1 MLGATLFL
9 FGGNGGVGMKSC
21 FPHFVLCSLYA
32 IFVLNSLA

>member
-9 FGGNGGVGMKSC
+9 FVGNGGGGEMM
-21 FPHFVLCSLYA
+21 FPRFVLCSLYA